1 MTSNQLHNAMGL
13 FRGHARGIELTGGQ
27 VYPSPGHGFARGP
40 TGLGD
45 WFTDAVNAVSGA
57 AERGWGLVSGQTAQ
71 AQAQASAVAIAQAQ
85 AQADMYR
92 SQSLSAMVP
101 WIAGG
106 VAAVAVA
113 VVLLKK

>member
-1 MTSNQLHNAMGL
+1 MTTSHQLHNAMGL
-13 FRGHARGIELTGGQ
+13 FRGQARGIEVTG
-27 VYPSPGHGFARGP
+27 VAMPGRGFAMGAK

-45 WFTDAVNAVSGA
+45 WFTDAVDSISGA

-92 SQSLSAMVP
+92 SQSLSSMVP

-106 VAAVAVA
+106 VAVVTVA
-113 VVLLKK
+113 VVLLKR